1 MNTEL
6 IVRVISAAMLLS
18 AFYVIWIMMIDT
30 RPKDNRTSRA
40 LGFLWFFL
48 ALYVTLSVVMS
59 SQELFK

>member
-1 MNTEL
+1 
-6 IVRVISAAMLLS
+6 MLLS